1 MDRINEIYA
10 ELGSHYSAIKSLT
23 KELKTMDVF
32 TTPQLHSYDICK
44 VVCEYFEIELEE
56 VMSRS
61 RKRESA
67 ITRHIV
73 RYFYSEYTA
82 MNLNQIAKVTFATDH
97 TTVIHSIKTVNK
109 LVLKEDRHFR
119 RNIEDIRH
127 TLNQLAENKSA
138 TYKALS
144 FKDLQDAIDAE
155 RGEDFECP
163 YNEDTCN
170 S

>member
-23 KELKTMDVF
+23 RELKTMEMC
-32 TTPQLHSYDICK
+32 TTPQLHSYDISK
-44 VVCEYFEIELEE
+44 VVCDYFEIELEE
-56 VMSRS
+56 VMNRS
-61 RKRESA
+61 RKRECA
-67 ITRHIV
+67 MTRHII
-73 RYFYSEYTA
+73 RYFYNEYTT
-82 MNLNQIAKVTFATDH
+82 MTLNQVAKATGAKDH
-97 TTVIHSIKTVNK
+97 TTIIHSIKVVRD
-109 LVLKEDRHFR
+109 LMFSDRHFR

-163 YNEDTCN
+163 YNEETCN
-170 S
+170 L